1 MRFQPNPGLMS
12 GKLVD
17 AAAFPGE
24 TFDLNVP
31 EMIGDVAQIATAF
44 GRIDWI
50 EWAPGYWTCAAQ
62 SAGECSYEVSMVLTH
77 DTADIRIRLTNDS
90 NRVWEHGTA
99 FNHFAA
105 DYPAPGGDYETARHW
120 LRVSGQFRRLH
131 DLSRKYSSRPGI
143 QLFNVVG
150 APPVSQIPFANS
162 FQATPDFTAEG
173 WLAVQSRDGT
183 CLIAIVSKPALFLF
197 QNSEFNCIHSAP
209 DFGKLVPG
217 QMSETQT
224 RIYIVQSSLKDWYKR
239 MRDELF

>member
-1 MRFQPNPGLMS
+1 MGGQL
-12 GKLVD
+12 LD

-24 TFDLNVP
+24 SFDLNIP
-31 EMIGDVAQIATAF
+31 EQIGDVAQMTAEGSF
-44 GRIDWI
+44 GRIDWL
-50 EWAPGYWTCAAQ
+50 ERTPGEWTCTARAT
-62 SAGECSYEVSMVLTH
+62 GELSYEVTLLLTH
-77 DTADIRIRLTNDS
+77 DTADIRILLTNESGRD
-90 NRVWEHGTA
+90 WQHGTA
-99 FNHFAA
+99 FNHFATHDCPSA
-105 DYPAPGGDYETARHW
+105 RDFESVRHW
-120 LRVSGQFRRLH
+120 IRVDGVFRRLH
-131 DLSRKYSSRPGI
+131 ELQRVFSSRPGV